1 MELIDPKKLIDE
13 MSYDALMHDS
23 VTGEHIYVQVVD
35 VGDIEEAPV
44 VDAIPRS
51 VAEQI
56 RWERDM
62 AMAQLEEIG
71 VGFCEMTD
79 DVVKVVR
86 CKDCIFYKV
95 GDMAL
100 EKKYCY
106 WAREIY
112 KGVYDIPMLA
122 MESNDYCSHGVR
134 KKVNDAAD

>member
-44 VDAIPRS
+44 VDAIPRP

-71 VGFCEMTD
+71 VGFCEVAD
-79 DVVKVVR
+79 DVVRVVR
-86 CKDCIFYKV
+86 CKDCICRAENK
-95 GDMAL
+95 
-100 EKKYCY
+100 EKGYKYCLFAG
-106 WAREIY
+106 WLI
-112 KGVYDIPMLA
+112 
-122 MESNDYCSHGVR
+122 NDDDFCSHGERLDEEVQE
-134 KKVNDAAD
+134 

>member
-71 VGFCEMTD
+71 VGFCEVTD

-86 CKDCIFYKV
+86 CKDCRWRQSNDVCEYQFAV
-95 GDMAL
+95 TLDDWFCWAG
-100 EKKYCY
+100 EKKELSLETETSDNE
-106 WAREIY
+106 AQ
-112 KGVYDIPMLA
+112 P
-122 MESNDYCSHGVR
+122 
-134 KKVNDAAD
+134 